1 MSNPGNNN
9 LERCHDAFEISK
21 IKYDELE
28 AAKQDVKAE
37 LEAIREK
44 AAVPLD
50 HLVGDSVDISKLR
63 SEFGSLFYGC
73 LEPINGHNIKDRRYF
88 DEEDN
93 PTESFDNARRGS
105 AGVFKRIGKKSPYRK
120 NTSWYD
126 EHQVFDKLDQDHVN
140 LIHNGKYSR
149 YDHKEVAQEFLD
161 VRDEINGIRAD
172 WKAKEIIVHATETMP
187 LSLIY
192 HSSDHMGVITDVLS
206 TTVDYWMLQNQSIY
220 LYPVQ
225 TEATRDKNVVESFS
239 CDYRTNGPEFIES
252 SDWRNK
258 FTVDGWHDVLSD
270 PRTVKAKLELD
281 KMIQEAEDKLDE
293 LKLKYANRL
302 VVKGLF

>member
-28 AAKQDVKAE
+28 AAKEDVKAE
-37 LEAIREK
+37 LEIIRTK
-44 AAVPLD
+44 AAEPLD
-50 HLVGDSVDISKLR
+50 QLVGDSVDLR
-63 SEFGSLFYGC
+63 SLQNDFGSLFYGT
-73 LEPINGHNIKDRRYF
+73 LAPINGHNIKDRRYF
-88 DEEDN
+88 DENDEI
-93 PTESFDNARRGS
+93 TESFEDAKRSS
-105 AGVFKRIGKKSPYRK
+105 AGVFKKIGEKVPYRK
-120 NTSWYD
+120 NTTWFD
-126 EHQVFDKLDQDHVN
+126 DGDVFSRLTQDHID

-149 YDHKEVAQEFLD
+149 YDHKEVAQDFID
-161 VRDEINGIRAD
+161 VRDEINKIRRD
-172 WKAKEIIVHATETMP
+172 WKDKEITIEATATMG

-192 HSSDHMGVITDVLS
+192 HSYDATGVITDVLS
-206 TTVDYWMLQNQSIY
+206 TTVDYWVMKNNQIL

-225 TEATRDKNVVESFS
+225 TEATRDKNIPEAFS
-239 CDYRTNGPEFIES
+239 VDYRQQQPEFTES

-258 FTVDGWHDVLSD
+258 FTVDGWYDILIE
-270 PRTVKAKLELD
+270 PRTIAAKLVID
-281 KMIQEAEDKLDE
+281 GMIQTAEDKLDK